1 MRIEF
6 KTAFMTMNKIEKTVY
21 YNSLPEK
28 DFINHQRID
37 LMFEAIITNLILTRG
52 FSKYLNSLKANTEH
66 VWIYVIIA
74 RVDLGKEVFRIKLP
88 EITSN
93 LFSLDLLRTSYINSE
108 DKFMY
113 TTYYYEQIY
122 RQMEA
127 NLKNS
132 KLLLDFLNRDFI
144 KTVEDNNTVLGT
156 NKIYVKVS
164 NINEGFN
171 NKEQLSIFKKYK

>member
-66 VWIYVIIA
+66 V
-74 RVDLGKEVFRIKLP
+74 
-88 EITSN
+88 
-93 LFSLDLLRTSYINSE
+93 
-108 DKFMY
+108 
-113 TTYYYEQIY
+113 
-122 RQMEA
+122 
-127 NLKNS
+127 
-132 KLLLDFLNRDFI
+132 
-144 KTVEDNNTVLGT
+144 
-156 NKIYVKVS
+156 
-164 NINEGFN
+164 
-171 NKEQLSIFKKYK
+171 

>member
-1 MRIEF
+1 
-6 KTAFMTMNKIEKTVY
+6 
-21 YNSLPEK
+21 
-28 DFINHQRID
+28 
-37 LMFEAIITNLILTRG
+37 
-52 FSKYLNSLKANTEH
+52 
-66 VWIYVIIA
+66 
-74 RVDLGKEVFRIKLP
+74 LGKEVFRIKLP